1 METNNVLFTR
11 GKTRKLERKKTDP
24 GVSVVIKTLHI
35 QPGGGEGNGK
45 IKPHIKNEIQ
55 LFFFF
60 LFNIP
65 FLLFYTLLWLFCVC
79 VGFFY
84 VFMFATS
91 KTEGGA
97 NHVNVKNFFEIV
109 ARV

>member
-60 LFNIP
+60 
-65 FLLFYTLLWLFCVC
+65 FYLTFHSFFFILCSGCSVC
-79 VGFFY
+79 VWFF
-84 VFMFATS
+84 FMFSCLPPAKQRAALTM
-91 KTEGGA
+91 
-97 NHVNVKNFFEIV
+97 
-109 ARV
+109 